1 MSSSSSLL
9 SSHQTTDGFAATLVA
24 TRPSDTLPADT
35 ASPPA
40 RLAVGRDTVYEDPF
54 QDPKCHPPDHDAFM
68 KALQEQGELNKNRVC
83 EYKLL
88 MKTLAPVQVRL
99 KAAYPHCGIPKNLTD
114 ARRALA
120 FACVRMRSHRDVAE
134 VAEEVRKYAL
144 PAGATKVYVI
154 GTGLA
159 RDKGG
164 FPIVLRGLL
173 DYWKSKVTTTVTQR
187 SPNDALRLA
196 GILCDPEERESVQRI
211 MSNKKSARPQAD
223 QPDDTFTAYFV
234 SILVKFKDATYIVD
248 RPANV
253 EKIKGYESFDANDVS
268 VNLIYEL
275 FLWTHSHYDPP
286 PPD

>member
-1 MSSSSSLL
+1 
-9 SSHQTTDGFAATLVA
+9 
-24 TRPSDTLPADT
+24 
-35 ASPPA
+35 
-40 RLAVGRDTVYEDPF
+40 
-54 QDPKCHPPDHDAFM
+54 
-68 KALQEQGELNKNRVC
+68 
-83 EYKLL
+83 
-88 MKTLAPVQVRL
+88 
-99 KAAYPHCGIPKNLTD
+99 
-114 ARRALA
+114 
-120 FACVRMRSHRDVAE
+120 MRSHRDVAE

-286 PPD
+286 PPRLIAIILRAGMASGSSNFGRFTYVPSTEILSSGGFQKRAEGVETYGISKTIVEMRDGLPGCICWTQAAHSFYVPMLPPFVPTVFAMSRAFLKKEIGMVAALPRR